1 MIDRSISTYNGG
13 STNKYK
19 WAQQLHNV
27 DVQVKLPK
35 GTTARMLIVIIKA
48 KYIKVHVKGQDEALL
63 DGELFA
69 RV

>member
-27 DVQVKLPK
+27 DVQVTLPK
-35 GTTARMLIVIIKA
+35 GTTARMLVVTIKA
-48 KYIKVHVKGQDEALL
+48 KHLKVHVKG
-63 DGELFA
+63 
-69 RV
+69 